1 MSDVEIGGDIEA
13 EIKVFRHNGETE
25 IVRTE
30 LGIDEEAQLYILLKK
45 AELLRRGYLFLMK

>member
-1 MSDVEIGGDIEA
+1 MSNVEIGEDIEA

-30 LGIDEEAQLYILLKK
+30 PEVDEEAQLYILLKK
-45 AELLRRGYLFLMK
+45 AELLKRGYLFLMK